1 MNGKRGEI
9 KMAKYAI
16 TVDYYMWDDEK
27 KEECTKKHYLYTM
40 GEHKI
45 YVFHETTDAED
56 DLKTFATRGE
66 ALTYIAAHNLSESCC
81 YENVRVERI

>member
-1 MNGKRGEI
+1 
-9 KMAKYAI
+9 MAKYAI
-16 TVDYYMWDDEK
+16 TVDYYMWDDKK
-27 KEECTKKHYLYTM
+27 KEEYAEKLYLYTK
-40 GEHKI
+40 GERKI

-56 DLKTFATRGE
+56 DLKTFTTRGE